1 MKLRDYQEKI
11 STEASECIRANGCA
25 YLAMECRTGKTL
37 TALVTA
43 QKYGAKR
50 VLFITKKKAME
61 SVRRDY
67 EALQKFTPSF
77 AIEIINYESCHKS
90 TFDPDFVICDEA
102 HCMGAYPK
110 PSKRTQQ
117 VKELCKGLPVLFLS
131 GTPTPESFSQI
142 YHQLWVCDKSPF
154 AEFPN
159 FYKWVKAGYVTVRQR
174 KVNGYTINDYSD
186 ADKTMIDEEVDHLFF
201 RYTQE
206 SAGFSCDIVERDLQ
220 CTMHP
225 RTEAALKILKKRR
238 VLEIEGKTI
247 LGDTPAKLMSKMHQ
261 LSGGTVI
268 SEDGT
273 HIIYDR
279 SKANYLRDFF
289 KGRKIAIFYSFQSE
303 FDLLKET
310 FPNFTESPEEFQE
323 SEDKVF
329 ISQIRKAREGVRL
342 DTADEIIFYSME
354 FSFLSY
360 EQGRNRIVSKERK
373 EPARVCF
380 LTSDCGIENDILEAV
395 RGKRDF
401 TYSWY
406 MKHNKRKSANFAPYG
421 F

>member
-1 MKLRDYQEKI
+1 MNLRDYQERI
-11 STEASECIRANGCA
+11 SNEATECIRENGLA

-43 QKYGAKR
+43 QKYGAAR

-67 EALQKFTPSF
+67 ETLQKQTVSF
-77 AIEIINYESCHKS
+77 GIEIINYESCHKQAIN
-90 TFDPDFVICDEA
+90 PDFVICDEA

-110 PSKRTQQ
+110 PSKRTMQ
-117 VKELCKGLPVLFLS
+117 VKEICKGLPVLFLS
-131 GTPTPESFSQI
+131 ATPTPESYSQI
-142 YHQLWVCDKSPF
+142 YHQLWVSDKSPF
-154 AEFPN
+154 NDYPN
-159 FYKWVKAGYVTVRQR
+159 FYKWVKGGYVAVKQR
-174 KVNGYTINDYSD
+174 RVNGYTINDYSS
-186 ADKTMIDEEVDHLFF
+186 ANKSMIDDKVDHLFF

-206 SAGFSCDIVERDLQ
+206 SAGFSCNIVENDLE
-220 CTMHP
+220 CTMLP
-225 RTEAALKILKKRR
+225 QTESALKTLKKRR
-238 VLEIEGKTI
+238 VLEIQGKTI

-268 SEDGT
+268 AEDGT

-279 SKANYLRDFF
+279 SKAHYLRDKFR
-289 KGRKIAIFYSFQSE
+289 GRKIAIFYSFQSE
-303 FDLLKET
+303 FDLLKEV

-323 SEDKVF
+323 STDKVF

-342 DTADEIIFYSME
+342 DTADEIIFYSLE

-380 LTSDCGIENDILEAV
+380 LISNCGIDSDILEAV
-395 RGKRDF
+395 RGKSDF

-406 MKHNKRKSANFAPYG
+406 MKHTRSRVGSFAM
-421 F
+421 

>member
-1 MKLRDYQEKI
+1 MNLRDYQERI
-11 STEASECIRANGCA
+11 STEALECIKENGLA

-43 QKYGAKR
+43 QKYGAER

-61 SVRRDY
+61 SVRSDY

-77 AIEIINYESCHKS
+77 EIEIINYESCHKS
-90 TFDPDFVICDEA
+90 TIDPDFVICDEA

-142 YHQLWVCDKSPF
+142 YYQLWVCDRSPF
-154 AEFPN
+154 AEYPN
-159 FYKWVKAGYVTVRQR
+159 FYKWVKAGYVKVKQK
-174 KVNGYTINDYSD
+174 KVNGYNLNDYSE
-186 ADKTMIDEEVDHLFF
+186 ANKTMIDGKVDHLFF

-206 SAGFSCDIVERDLQ
+206 SAGFSCDIIERDLQ
-220 CTMHP
+220 CAMLP
-225 RTEAALKILKKRR
+225 RTETALRMLKKRR

-268 SEDGT
+268 AEDGT

-279 SKANYLRDFF
+279 SKAYFLRDQFR
-289 KGRKIAIFYSFQSE
+289 GRKIAIFYSFQSE
-303 FDLLKET
+303 FDLLREV
-310 FPNFTESPEEFQE
+310 FPNFVESPEQFQE
-323 SEDKVF
+323 SNDKVF

-342 DTADEIIFYSME
+342 DSADAIIFYSME

-373 EPARVCF
+373 EPARVYF
-380 LTSDCGIENDILEAV
+380 LTSDCGIESDILEAV
-395 RGKRDF
+395 RGKSDF

-406 MKHNKRKSANFAPYG
+406 MKHNKKKCANFAPYG